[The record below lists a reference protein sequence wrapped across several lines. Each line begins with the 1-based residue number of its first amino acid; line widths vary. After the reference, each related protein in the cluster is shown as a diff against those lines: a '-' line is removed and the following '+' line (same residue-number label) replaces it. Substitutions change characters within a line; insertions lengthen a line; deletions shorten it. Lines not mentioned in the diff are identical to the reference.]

1 MGKFFKKTDRNYTS
15 SPNNGSSNINP
26 ENSAKEEVRKPQEDT
41 RRRDYRNTDNNPRN
55 STSSV
60 NTGLNDPKK
69 EIVNREDTRRPQ
81 EDTRRRDN
89 RPPEHIHHMN
99 NINVSVVIPLF
110 NEEESLKELAEQI
123 HNVLARERLNY
134 EVIFIDDG
142 STDSSLQKIK
152 EINRIN
158 RRFKCFSFRRN
169 YGKSAALNLGFKK
182 ARGEYIITMD
192 ADLQD
197 DPKEIPNLLR
207 KMKEGYDVVSG
218 WKKERHDPFIKNVT
232 SKFYNFFTRLMSG
245 IKIHDF
251 NCGLK
256 AYRRDVCKDV
266 NIYGELHRYIPVL
279 AKQYGYRIS
288 EVAVQHHKRKYGK
301 TKYGLNRFIRGPLDL
316 LTIIFN
322 TNFGTRPLH
331 FFGGLGTIAFLA
343 GFGINLYLTFLWYF
357 QGIWLGGRPL
367 LFLGVLLII
376 LGIQFFS
383 VGLLGEMITRTSAK
397 QEEPNLKDVV
407 K

>member
-1 MGKFFKKTDRNYTS
+1 MGKFFKKTDRQYTGS
-15 SPNNGSSNINP
+15 TTVNKENGNREETRKKEDDPRRREEDLRRREDDPRRRENDPRRREDDSRRRERDHRNP
-26 ENSAKEEVRKPQEDT
+26 ENFQT
-41 RRRDYRNTDNNPRN
+41 
-55 STSSV
+55 
-60 NTGLNDPKK
+60 
-69 EIVNREDTRRPQ
+69 
-81 EDTRRRDN
+81 
-89 RPPEHIHHMN
+89 
-99 NINVSVVIPLF
+99 NILNVSVIIPLL
-110 NEEESLKELAEQI
+110 NEEESLKELSEQI
-123 HNVLARERLNY
+123 HNVLSRERLSY
-134 EVIFIDDG
+134 EVLFIDDG
-142 STDSSLQKIK
+142 STDSSLQRMR

-158 RRFKCFSFRRN
+158 RRFKGFSFRRN

-197 DPKEIPNLLR
+197 DPKEIPNLIKKL
-207 KMKEGYDVVSG
+207 KEGNDVVSG
-218 WKKERHDPFIKNVT
+218 WKKERHDPFIKNIT
-232 SKFYNFFTRLMSG
+232 SKFYNFVTRIMSG

-256 AYRRDVCKDV
+256 AYRKDVCKDV
-266 NIYGELHRYIPVL
+266 NIYGELHRYIPVI
-279 AKQYGYRIS
+279 AKQYGYKIS
-288 EVAVQHHKRKYGK
+288 EIQVEHHKRKYGK

-331 FFGGLGTIAFLA
+331 FFGGMGTVTFLA
-343 GFGINLYLTFLWYF
+343 GLGINLYLTILWYF
-357 QGIWLGGRPL
+357 HGIWLGGRPL

-383 VGLLGEMITRTSAK
+383 VGLLGEMITRANVK
-397 QEEPNLKDVV
+397 GDEPNIKEIV